1 MDCFINGG
9 ITIAVKG
16 NNKYQEIN
24 YIYPIVNVIC
34 KKRVEITRE
43 QSGTKQVKN
52 PHELYWLFSLG
63 TSFQINSPILKSDV
77 RKFTVKLTSLQ
88 DLFSYNQWSELSN
101 RYNKVYHI

>member
-52 PHELYWLFSLG
+52 PHEL
-63 TSFQINSPILKSDV
+63 
-77 RKFTVKLTSLQ
+77 
-88 DLFSYNQWSELSN
+88 
-101 RYNKVYHI
+101 